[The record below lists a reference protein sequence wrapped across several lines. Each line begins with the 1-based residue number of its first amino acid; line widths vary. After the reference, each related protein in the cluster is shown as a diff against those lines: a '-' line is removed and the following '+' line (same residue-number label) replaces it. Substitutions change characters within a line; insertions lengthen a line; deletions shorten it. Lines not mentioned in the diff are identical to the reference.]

1 MNAIE
6 LNNVCKSFDG
16 FKLNNVS
23 FNLPTGCILGL
34 IGENGAGKST
44 TIKLILDVLNL
55 QKGSINVFGKDHKQL
70 DKNDVGVVNDDFGM
84 PDCLNAFQLEDVMSN
99 IFSNWNHDEFVRL
112 CNLLNIPTDKK
123 YKDLSMGNKMKIRI
137 VVAMSH
143 NASLLILDEPTNGLD
158 PVVRD
163 EVISILFDFTRNEN
177 HSILISSHIVSDL
190 EKVCDYICF
199 MHDGKVMIYEE
210 KDELLNN
217 YGVINYAND
226 ETLDINENAIIKI
239 KQTSYS
245 KEILIDRR
253 LLTSDRHVS
262 PINIEDLFV
271 FMVKEGR

>member
-16 FKLNNVS
+16 FKLDNVS

-217 YGVINYAND
+217 YGVIHYAND

-245 KEILIDRR
+245 KEILVDRR
-253 LLTSDRHVS
+253 NLTIDRHVS

-271 FMVKEGR
+271 FMVKESR

>member
-16 FKLNNVS
+16 FKLDNVS

-217 YGVINYAND
+217 YGVIHYAND

-245 KEILIDRR
+245 KEVLVDRR
-253 LLTSDRHVS
+253 NLTSDRHVS

>member
-1 MNAIE
+1 MNAVE

-16 FKLNNVS
+16 FKLDNVS

-217 YGVINYAND
+217 YGVIHYAND

-245 KEILIDRR
+245 KEVLVDRR
-253 LLTSDRHVS
+253 NLTSDRHVS

>member
-217 YGVINYAND
+217 YGVIHYAND

-245 KEILIDRR
+245 REVLVDRR
-253 LLTSDRHVS
+253 NLTSDRHVS